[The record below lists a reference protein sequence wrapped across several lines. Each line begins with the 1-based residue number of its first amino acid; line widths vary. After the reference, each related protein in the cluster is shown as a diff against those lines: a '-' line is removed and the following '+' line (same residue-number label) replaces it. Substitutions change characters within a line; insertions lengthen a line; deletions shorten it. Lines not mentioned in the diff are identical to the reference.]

1 MPGPLKT
8 EMNCEDCKELI
19 SQFLDND
26 LDESRAADVRE
37 HLAFCVACAKVCEDF
52 ASILDICRTEDPA
65 SIIPPNSQ
73 ALWCRINNII
83 ESEIQQE
90 QPKVVEA
97 PRLERR
103 WGFSFP
109 QLATA
114 LLGVALISSL
124 LTIVAF
130 RNYTQPAVDDFAARS
145 SDSQTT
151 FEKLMGKLGLV
162 ETPQKARERRLHEMQ
177 AAIEYWDK
185 RVRSRR
191 EQWDSRVKEAFD
203 RNLNVINES
212 VNDYQTI
219 LQQNPDDEVTGEM
232 LDSAMDDKM
241 SLLREFAEL

>member
-1 MPGPLKT
+1 
-8 EMNCEDCKELI
+8 MNCEDCKELI

-26 LDESRAADVRE
+26 LDESRASEVRE
-37 HLAFCVACAKVCEDF
+37 HLAFCLECAKVCEDF
-52 ASILDICRTEDPA
+52 ASILDVCRTEDPA

-83 ESEIQQE
+83 ESEIKQE
-90 QPKVVEA
+90 PPRIQETPQPEKQ
-97 PRLERR
+97 

-109 QLATA
+109 QLASA

-124 LTIVAF
+124 LTIVAI
-130 RNYTQPAVDDFAARS
+130 RNYSRPAADDFTTRS

-162 ETPQKARERRLHEMQ
+162 ETPQKARERRMHEMQ
-177 AAIEYWDK
+177 AAIEYWDN
-185 RVRSRR
+185 RVRTRR
-191 EQWDSRVKEAFD
+191 EQWDIRVKEAFD
-203 RNLNVINES
+203 RNLSIINDS

-219 LQQNPDDEVTGEM
+219 LEQNPEDEVTGEM